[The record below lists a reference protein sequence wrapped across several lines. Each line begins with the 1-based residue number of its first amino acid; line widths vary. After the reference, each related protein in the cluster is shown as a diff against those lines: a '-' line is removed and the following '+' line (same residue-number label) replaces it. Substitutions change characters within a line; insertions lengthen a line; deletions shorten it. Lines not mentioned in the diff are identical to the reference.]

1 MNNFLFSLPLAIA
14 LTLPTQ
20 TASAK
25 DSLLNTLKGVFE
37 KVQGSGVTSVSPAA
51 LTAEDLIAGLKEA
64 LRVGTE
70 RVASQLGAADGYLM
84 DPKVHIPLPDGL
96 LKAQAI
102 LRKFGL
108 SALADD
114 VETRLNRAAEQAA
127 PKSKELFW
135 KAINAM
141 TLDDARRIYDGPE
154 DAATRYFE
162 KVSSSDLHKVIRP
175 AVEQALQESGAVN
188 AYDQL
193 LGQYRALPFVPDI
206 RADLTNHATGKAL
219 EGLFHYL
226 AVEEA
231 AIRKDPVKR
240 TTEILQKVFTR

>member
-1 MNNFLFSLPLAIA
+1 VKKLLFTLPFVIA
-14 LTLPTQ
+14 LTLPLQ
-20 TASAK
+20 NASAN

-37 KVQGSGVTSVSPAA
+37 KVQEGGVTAVSPAA
-51 LTAEDLIAGLKEA
+51 LTADDLIAGLKEA

-96 LKAQAI
+96 LKVQAL
-102 LRKFGL
+102 LRKVGL

-114 VETRLNRAAEQAA
+114 VETRLNRAAESAA
-127 PKSKELFW
+127 PKTKELFW

-162 KVSSSDLHKVIRP
+162 KVSSVELRSLVRP
-175 AVEQALQESGAVN
+175 VVEQALQEAGAVN

-193 LGQYRALPFVPDI
+193 LGQYQSLPFVPNI
-206 RADLTNHATGKAL
+206 RGDLTSHATDKAL

-240 TTEILQKVFTR
+240 TTEILQKVFAR